1 MLVFNYRAATRTGD
15 QVTGIVEAQNPTAA
29 ANLLADKELVVISLE
44 ESSRSVSAA
53 EAVHHRNPFKRIKV
67 KDVVIFTRQLAVM
80 VSANLPLV
88 QSLKILAGQGANPA
102 LQSVVAEV
110 ASEVEGGMKL
120 SRALARHP
128 KQFSDFYVNIV
139 RSGETSGKLD
149 EVLNYL
155 ADELE
160 KDYDL
165 NAKIKGAMIY
175 PAFILSGM
183 LIVGSLMVAF
193 VIPQLTTIIVN
204 AGIEVPLATRVLI
217 FFSRAVRGYWWLMVG
232 LVILATIAWRRYL
245 VTPHGRAQWDY
256 LKLHVPIFGPL
267 LQRVY
272 LVRFSRSLGTLLVGG
287 VPLTSALEVVA
298 DVVGNATYKELL
310 LQTVKAVEDGN
321 PIASLMHGRP
331 DVVPPMVTQML
342 SVGEQTGRVDAVLDR
357 LSNFYSREIDNLVL
371 NLGALIEPIVI
382 VILGLGVA
390 GMVLAVIL
398 PMYSVAQSVG

>member
-1 MLVFNYRAATRTGD
+1 MIVFNYRAATRTGE
-15 QVTGIVEAQNPTAA
+15 QVTGIVEAQSATAA
-29 ANLLADKELVVISLE
+29 ANLLAEKNLVVINLE
-44 ESSRSVSAA
+44 ESSRTSSAA
-53 EAVHHRNPFKRIKV
+53 AAVGGGKLFHRIKV
-67 KDVVIFTRQLAVM
+67 KDVVVFTRQLAVM

-88 QSLKILAGQGANPA
+88 QSLKILASQSGNPA
-102 LQSVVAEV
+102 LQGVVAEV

-120 SRALARHP
+120 SRALARYPRH
-128 KQFSDFYVNIV
+128 FSDFYVNIV

-183 LIVGSLMVAF
+183 LVVGGLMIAF
-193 VIPQLTTIIVN
+193 VIPQLTSIITN
-204 AGIEVPLATRVLI
+204 AGVEVPLATKVLI
-217 FFSRAVRGYWWLMVG
+217 FLSGAVRGFWWAIIGSV
-232 LVILATIAWRRYL
+232 VVAVVAWRRY
-245 VTPHGRAQWDY
+245 VSTPHGRAQWDY

-298 DVVGNATYKELL
+298 DVVGNATYRELL
-310 LQTVKAVEDGN
+310 QQTVRAVEDGN
-321 PIASLMHGRP
+321 PIASLMAQRP
-331 DVVPPMVTQML
+331 DVVPSMVTQML
-342 SVGEQTGRVDAVLDR
+342 TVGEQTGRVDAVLDR
-357 LSNFYSREIDNLVL
+357 LSNFYTREIDNLVL

-382 VILGLGVA
+382 VILGVGVA